1 MKERLRQWAER
12 IDALELRERALLLVA
27 AVVVLYL
34 LVDTLALQP
43 ALRAQQRVKQDIT
56 DLELQLSTQRQQL
69 KLLTEGREADPLESR
84 RRQRD
89 ALQKE
94 LAELDARIREQLGAL
109 VEPAQAAEVLEQVL
123 SRQPGLSL
131 VSLKASS
138 EPLLIVDED
147 DDEVRSGLGRYHL
160 DLKVRGSYLNTLR
173 YLKALEAM
181 PWKFFWQTVE
191 LTVQGYPHT
200 ETLLKLYTVGAH
212 DD

>member
-34 LVDTLALQP
+34 LVD
-43 ALRAQQRVKQDIT
+43 QRVKQDIT
-56 DLELQLSTQRQQL
+56 NLELQLSTQRQQL
-69 KLLTEGREADPLESR
+69 KLLTEGREADPLQSR

-131 VSLKASS
+131 VSLQASS

-147 DDEVRSGLGRYHL
+147 DDEVRSGLG
-160 DLKVRGSYLNTLR
+160 LR
-173 YLKALEAM
+173 YLQALEAM